1 MKKFLLLAL
10 VIFSINA
17 VAYNFY
23 FANIHAHT
31 AFSDGSSTPTD
42 AYTYAKNYV
51 DIQAITDH
59 AYYFRQKIDNQDKL
73 LLTKKM
79 AEDATVE
86 GKFVAMWGFE
96 WTGGVGHIN
105 VYGTTDW
112 TDRNESDLKNLY
124 KWIVSHRALA
134 QFNHPGVTYGNFYDF
149 EYDLEADKYINLIEV
164 GNGNTSRR
172 TITKEMYSNYI
183 LALNKGWH
191 VGATANQDNHRPNW
205 GSANDTRTAI
215 LADALT
221 YNSIM
226 EALKQRRTYA
236 TEDKNAK
243 ILFKCNDFWMGS
255 ILKDATQ
262 LNFEIKLSDDEPFY
276 EAVLVSQSGD
286 VAKWRINSNEF
297 STSYRIVPPDGY
309 EWYFLYVI
317 QNDWDEIVTS
327 PIWVQYGDVH
337 VVNLHEKVS
346 GRNVDVYFDLINT
359 SNLPVHCDISVKISN
374 VPARTEAE
382 LKAREIKQI
391 TVPLSNVESGIQTV
405 EVFLNGFKAQTGT
418 VEVKKGLIIVDQSHE
433 NTYESFWKT
442 AQIDIENQG
451 YQVEYS
457 QRFFKK
463 VPNASMVFLTLPS
476 KDSFPELRMLN
487 DFEIENLV
495 EFYKKGGQIVLIALK
510 NSLIEDSYN
519 TLLEK
524 MHIDAKLAQSEGNV
538 FLFKNDKML
547 DFYEQDGFL
556 FISCEEPSQLMKKL
570 KGRLP

>member
-1 MKKFLLLAL
+1 
-10 VIFSINA
+10 
-17 VAYNFY
+17 
-23 FANIHAHT
+23 
-31 AFSDGSSTPTD
+31 
-42 AYTYAKNYV
+42 
-51 DIQAITDH
+51 
-59 AYYFRQKIDNQDKL
+59 
-73 LLTKKM
+73 
-79 AEDATVE
+79 
-86 GKFVAMWGFE
+86 
-96 WTGGVGHIN
+96 
-105 VYGTTDW
+105 
-112 TDRNESDLKNLY
+112 
-124 KWIVSHRALA
+124 
-134 QFNHPGVTYGNFYDF
+134 
-149 EYDLEADKYINLIEV
+149 
-164 GNGNTSRR
+164 
-172 TITKEMYSNYI
+172 
-183 LALNKGWH
+183 
-191 VGATANQDNHRPNW
+191 
-205 GSANDTRTAI
+205 
-215 LADALT
+215 
-221 YNSIM
+221 
-226 EALKQRRTYA
+226 
-236 TEDKNAK
+236 
-243 ILFKCNDFWMGS
+243 
-255 ILKDATQ
+255 
-262 LNFEIKLSDDEPFY
+262 
-276 EAVLVSQSGD
+276 
-286 VAKWRINSNEF
+286 
-297 STSYRIVPPDGY
+297 
-309 EWYFLYVI
+309 
-317 QNDWDEIVTS
+317 
-327 PIWVQYGDVH
+327 

-359 SNLPVHCDISVKISN
+359 SNLPVHCDISVKISD
-374 VPARTEAE
+374 VSARTEAE

-391 TVPLSNVESGIQTV
+391 TVSLSNVESGIQTV